1 MTSIHWFGFV
11 LLWNAH
17 FHLSRNLLRELWAT
31 IWEDLQI
38 WESFVGHKVHKIL
51 LLRLSRVRKYWL
63 RLGAFDKFSIF
74 GHLCSFCVCV
84 LPASAPE
91 LSDGISFLHFSN
103 LRTSLRDHLATPAH
117 FLPQFSYQW
126 VPAIIQICLCSP
138 SLASL
143 ALAFDNSSWEEIV
156 QMSDLASYVTHP
168 GQWFGKT
175 RVSVTGRARYCH
187 YYTSLRSFYIYQIVY
202 LQFWNTSQTPLLPLF

>member
-1 MTSIHWFGFV
+1 MFFSEWHFSCDLDIDCFIVKMHTFIY
-11 LLWNAH
+11 LWI
-17 FHLSRNLLRELWAT
+17 SSKELWAT

-63 RLGAFDKFSIF
+63 RLGAAFDKFSIF

-84 LPASAPE
+84 AIRRYFFPPFPQFADLAPG
-91 LSDGISFLHFSN
+91 SFGGFVSFLASVFISVG
-103 LRTSLRDHLATPAH
+103 LE
-117 FLPQFSYQW
+117 
-126 VPAIIQICLCSP
+126 AIIQICLCSP
-138 SLASL
+138 SLARL
-143 ALAFDNSSWEEIV
+143 ALSFDNSSREEIV

-175 RVSVTGRARYCH
+175 RVSVTSRDGY
-187 YYTSLRSFYIYQIVY
+187 SF
-202 LQFWNTSQTPLLPLF
+202 LNG